1 MIKCFAEVRILEYK
15 LKKFSYAI
23 TVSKIANL
31 HYFEFTNQFH
41 TEKGSHPFREMLYV
55 DSGFITV
62 DADNYHG
69 VLNENRMIIH
79 KSNETHS
86 LSCPENEASNVII
99 IGFEC
104 DNPELDSF
112 SDFPTELNEVQKKLL
127 TEIVKEGRNV
137 FEPPY
142 DIPSQKDMKK
152 KKEYPFGADQL
163 IKIKL
168 ENLFIELIR
177 NKTNISSTETS
188 DISDDKI
195 SEVARYINENY
206 KGKIKLSELC
216 FLFGT
221 NSTSLCN
228 KFKDSF
234 GETIISYVNKLKIK
248 ESKKLMRTGKY
259 NLTEISSIVGFSS
272 VHYFSRIFKQHEKI
286 SPANYIKTI
295 KSRLMV

>member
-1 MIKCFAEVRILEYK
+1 
-15 LKKFSYAI
+15 
-23 TVSKIANL
+23 
-31 HYFEFTNQFH
+31 
-41 TEKGSHPFREMLYV
+41 MLYV

-62 DADNYHG
+62 DADTYHG
-69 VLNENRMIIH
+69 ALKENQMIIH
-79 KSNETHS
+79 RSNETHS

-112 SDFPTELNEVQKKLL
+112 SEFPTELNEVQKKLL

-168 ENLFIELIR
+168 ENLFIELVR
-177 NKTNISSTETS
+177 SKTNVSSSEIN
-188 DISDDKI
+188 DISGDKI
-195 SEVARYINENY
+195 HEISRYLNENF
-206 KGKIKLSELC
+206 KEKIKLSELC

-221 NSTSLCN
+221 NSTTLCN

-234 GETIISYVNKLKIK
+234 GDTVISYVNKLKIK
-248 ESKKLMRTGKY
+248 ESKKLMRSGRY
-259 NLTEISSIVGFSS
+259 NLTEISSMVGFSS
-272 VHYFSRIFKQHEKI
+272 VHYFSRIFKQYEKI
-286 SPANYIKTI
+286 SPASYIKTI